1 MSASRITRPL
11 ILGAVALALVSAG
24 GCSWMKGKD
33 KVEPYQK
40 STESRPLEVP
50 PDLTVPDT
58 SAATTLPAASLLGG
72 PRATTSAGFLV
83 DGDAKAVWARV
94 GKAIE
99 GVSGATITGRA
110 EAITSYDVSYE
121 GQSFLVRVESAV
133 AQSRISA
140 LSPDGMPLTQ
150 GPGAKL
156 LAEVQKKL

>member
-33 KVEPYQK
+33 KQQPYQK

-58 SAATTLPAASLLGG
+58 SAATNLPAASLLGG
-72 PRATTSAGFLV
+72 PRSANSNGFVV
-83 DGDAKAVWARV
+83 DGDVKSVWERV
-94 GKAIE
+94 GKAID
-99 GVSGATITGRA
+99 GVAGASVTGRA
-110 EAITSYDVSYE
+110 EAITSYDVTFE
-121 GQSFLVRVESAV
+121 GQSFLLRVEA
-133 AQSRISA
+133 AGNQSRISA
-140 LSPDGMPLTQ
+140 ISPDGMPLTQ

-156 LAEVQKKL
+156 LTEVQKGL

>member
-24 GCSWMKGKD
+24 GCSWMSKD
-33 KVEPYQK
+33 KQQPYQK

-58 SAATTLPAASLLGG
+58 SAATNLPAASLLGG
-72 PRATTSAGFLV
+72 PRGAGTTGFVV
-83 DGDAKAVWARV
+83 DGDVKSVWGRV

-110 EAITSYDVSYE
+110 EAITSYDVTFE
-121 GQSFLVRVESAV
+121 GQSFLIRVEAAA
-133 AQSRISA
+133 AQSRVTAI
-140 LSPDGMPLTQ
+140 SPDGMPLTQ

-156 LAEVQKKL
+156 LGEVQKGL

>member
-11 ILGAVALALVSAG
+11 ILGAVALALASAG

-33 KVEPYQK
+33 KPAEYTK
-40 STESRPLEVP
+40 STESRSLEVP

-58 SAATTLPAASLLGG
+58 SAATNLPAASLLGG
-72 PRATTSAGFLV
+72 PRATTTGGFV
-83 DGDAKAVWARV
+83 VEGDVKAVWERV

-99 GVSGATITGRA
+99 RVNGATITGRA

-121 GQSFLVRVESAV
+121 GQGLLIRVESAV
-133 AQSRISA
+133 AQSRVSA
-140 LSPDGMPLTQ
+140 ISPDGMPLTQ

-156 LAEVQKKL
+156 LAEIQRGL